1 MKSVSLRYYVY
12 QFSDKTDN
20 FEYLAP
26 NLILGSKFQKSR
38 CGFGISILEILC
50 APIFKQNEQ
59 LWIFGPKFAQ
69 KLMLG
74 LEFQK
79 SNSGF
84 RINTSTISCVSIV
97 SQNGQHL
104 VFRPKFGEIAQLC
117 AIFWFKY
124 CWGCC
129 RELGGGG
136 WRWMHSLVIPF
147 DDIFKNLSLVVSYT
161 PVMLHSQWHYWSSS
175 LHKGYPWYKVPSHT
189 ISRSWDTS
197 WGGGRGFIPP
207 YMLIPISDIYPCI
220 TPVHKLFAQLC
231 CCLGLQLHW
240 R

>member
-1 MKSVSLRYYVY
+1 MKSASLRYYVY
-12 QFSDKTDN
+12 QCSDKTDN
-20 FEYLAP
+20 FEYLDLNLPKTGFWGRNSKNLWLDSESESLRYYVHQFPDKINNFGFLGP
-26 NLILGSKFQKSR
+26 NLPKNEFWGLNFKNVILDSESTPA
-38 CGFGISILEILC
+38 LWV
-50 APIFKQNEQ
+50 PIF
-59 LWIFGPKFAQ
+59 
-69 KLMLG
+69 
-74 LEFQK
+74 
-79 SNSGF
+79 
-84 RINTSTISCVSIV
+84 
-97 SQNGQHL
+97 SQNWQHL
-104 VFRPKFGEIAQLC
+104 VFPPKFEEIAQLP

-197 WGGGRGFIPP
+197 GGRG
-207 YMLIPISDIYPCI
+207 
-220 TPVHKLFAQLC
+220 VRE
-231 CCLGLQLHW
+231 GV
-240 R
+240 